1 LFLEEGTKAGSF
13 PFMPNAFHPFTA
25 LLQKRVVVLDGAMGT
40 TLQRLGLSEADYRGE
55 RFRNWKG
62 KDLKGAIELLLLTK
76 PEAVEHVHEEYLRAG
91 ADVIET
97 NTFSAT
103 TIGLQEFLF
112 DGKPNNGR
120 KDPEFFE
127 CVVSDIGLRETVRE
141 INNTAARM
149 AREAADRVSNE
160 TGEQRFVAGALGPL
174 PVTASLSPD
183 VNDPGFRA
191 VTFDQIKQSYRDQ
204 IDALMAGGVDLLLVE
219 TVFDTLNAKAALF
232 AIAEAFEKNPI
243 PLIVSGTITDR
254 SGRTLSGQTLEA
266 FLTSI
271 AHANPLMV
279 GLNCALGPDEMA
291 SFIEE
296 LARVA
301 PTFVSAYP
309 NAGLPDP
316 LSETGFPETPE
327 TFAPKVLRWV
337 RNGWLNM
344 VGGCCGTTPAH
355 IAAFAKQARE
365 LPPRPLPQN
374 APSRS
379 DHQSAICDPQSASSL
394 RLSGLEPLDLTRDFG
409 FAVIG
414 ERTNITGSP
423 KFSKL
428 ILAGDFEGAVAV
440 ARQQVANGANII
452 DINVDEGML
461 DSEATMTRFLNLVSS
476 EPEIARVP
484 IMIDSSKW
492 SVIEAGLKCAQGK
505 SVVNSISL
513 KNGEEE
519 FLRQARS
526 VRRYGAAVI
535 VMAFDEHGQAD
546 NLARRIEICRRAYEL
561 LRQRLDF
568 PASDIIFDPNVLT
581 VATGLEEHRN
591 YAVDFIEA
599 TRWIKENLPGTRVSG
614 GISNISFSFR
624 GNNAV
629 REAMHAAFLYHA
641 IRAGLD
647 MGIVNAGQLAVYE
660 EIEPELRDRV
670 EDVLLNRR
678 DDATERLVDFA
689 DRVKVKV
696 KEQVQ
701 EKAWRSSPVEERLK
715 HALVQGVVDFIE
727 SDTEEARRKFP
738 KPLQVIEGPLMAG
751 MSVVGDLFGA
761 GKMFLPQV
769 VKSARVMKKAVAYL
783 MPFMEAEKTAGAKPQ
798 ARIVMATVKGDVHDI
813 GKNIVGVV
821 LQCNNYE
828 VIDLGVMVPAAKIL
842 ETARAMN
849 ADVIGLSG
857 LITPSLDEMV
867 HVAQEM
873 ERENFRVPLLIGGAT
888 TSRAHTAVKIAPHYQ
903 SSTVHVLD
911 ASRAVGVVN
920 KLVNP
925 NSSKSF
931 DQQTRA
937 DYERLRAEH
946 SAKVG
951 QRDLLSIAD
960 ARRNALGF
968 DWENYTPPKPEF
980 LGVRVFCTDPGSA
993 GCQPA
998 VVGSLPAT
1006 SASRQ
1011 AAETDR
1017 LAACAPQQIS
1027 LETLIP
1033 YIDWSPFFHTWELR
1047 GRYPAIL
1054 DDETFGKQA
1063 RELFDDAQK
1072 LLAEVVAAK
1081 LIQACGVIGF
1091 WPANAVGDD
1100 VELFTD
1106 DSRSTRRAT
1115 LHFLR
1120 QQMRKPSGQFNHCL
1134 ADYVAPQTQ
1143 LDGRHGSPRQ
1153 DYLGGFAVTAGI
1165 GADEVAAKF
1174 KADHDDY
1181 SAIMLKALAD
1191 RLAEAFAEY
1200 AHKLAREAWGFG
1212 RNENLAAEDL
1222 FRERYRGIRPAAG
1235 YPACPDHAEKRTLF
1249 DLLAAEKNCD
1259 IKLTESFAM
1268 HPGASVS
1275 GLYFSH
1281 PEAKYFGVGKIAR
1294 DQVKDYA
1301 ARIGLSVTET
1311 EKRLAP
1317 NLGY

>member
-1 LFLEEGTKAGSF
+1 MPKAS
-13 PFMPNAFHPFTA
+13 HPFTA

-127 CVVSDIGLRETVRE
+127 RVVSDVGLRETVRE

-204 IDALMAGGVDLLLVE
+204 IDALLAGGVDLLLVE

-232 AIAEAFEKNPI
+232 AIAEAFEKNPV

-271 AHANPLMV
+271 THANPLMV

-291 SFIEE
+291 SFVEE

-327 TFAPKVLRWV
+327 TFAPKVLQWA

-365 LPPRPLPQN
+365 LPPRVLTPN
-374 APSRS
+374 ARARPGDGDRAL
-379 DHQSAICDPQSASSL
+379 DQSEIRDPQSAISL
-394 RLSGLEPLDLTRDFG
+394 QLSGLEPLNITRDFG

-428 ILAGDFEGAVAV
+428 ILGGDFEGAVTI

-452 DINVDEGML
+452 DVNVDEGML
-461 DSEATMTRFLNLVSS
+461 DSEETMTRFLNLIGS

-484 IMIDSSKW
+484 VMIDSSKW

-519 FLRQARS
+519 FLRQAQL

-535 VMAFDEHGQAD
+535 VMAFDERGQAD
-546 NLARRIEICRRAYEL
+546 NLERRIEICRRAYDL

-568 PASDIIFDPNVLT
+568 SASDIIFDPNVLT

-591 YAVDFIEA
+591 YAVDFIAA
-599 TRWIKENLPGTRVSG
+599 TRWIKENLPGARVSG

-660 EIEPELRDRV
+660 EIEPELRERV

-678 DDATERLVDFA
+678 ADATERLVDFA
-689 DRVKVKV
+689 ERVQAKV
-696 KEQVQ
+696 KEPVQ
-701 EKAWRSSPVEERLK
+701 EKAWRSAPVEERLK

-727 SDTEEARRKFP
+727 SDTEEARRKFS

-842 ETARAMN
+842 ETARAIN
-849 ADVIGLSG
+849 ADAIGLSG

-873 ERENFRVPLLIGGAT
+873 EREKFRVPLLIGGAT

-920 KLVNP
+920 KLSNP
-925 NSSKSF
+925 DSAKPF
-931 DQQTRA
+931 DQETRA

-946 SAKVG
+946 SAKIS
-951 QRDLLSIAD
+951 QRDLLSIAE
-960 ARRNALGF
+960 ARRNAPKI

-980 LGVRVFCTDPGSA
+980 LGVRVFPSDPGSA
-993 GCQPA
+993 G
-998 VVGSLPAT
+998 
-1006 SASRQ
+1006 
-1011 AAETDR
+1011 
-1017 LAACAPQQIS
+1017 CAPQQIS
-1027 LETLIP
+1027 LETLILF
-1033 YIDWSPFFHTWELR
+1033 IDWSPFFHTWELR
-1047 GRYPAIL
+1047 GRYPAIF
-1054 DDETFGKQA
+1054 DDATFGKQA

-1072 LLAEVVAAK
+1072 LLVKIVEEK
-1081 LIQACGVIGF
+1081 LVQARGVIGF

-1106 DSRSTRRAT
+1106 DSRSTRLTT

-1120 QQMRKPSGQFNHCL
+1120 QQMRKASGQFDHCL
-1134 ADYVAPQTQ
+1134 ADYVAPKTQ
-1143 LDGRHGSPRQ
+1143 PNGDRRRPLW
-1153 DYLGGFAVTAGI
+1153 DYIGGFAVTAGI
-1165 GADEVAAKF
+1165 GADEVAAEF
-1174 KADHDDY
+1174 KAAHDDY

-1212 RNENLAAEDL
+1212 RNENLAPEDL
-1222 FRERYRGIRPAAG
+1222 IRERYRGIRPAAG
-1235 YPACPDHAEKRTLF
+1235 YPACPDHTEKRTLF
-1249 DLLAAEKNCD
+1249 DLLEAEKNSD

-1281 PEAKYFGVGKIAR
+1281 PDAKYFAVGQIGR
-1294 DQVKDYA
+1294 DQVVDYA
-1301 ARIGLSVTET
+1301 ARRSEAIAAV

-1317 NLGY
+1317 NLGYES

>member
-1 LFLEEGTKAGSF
+1 LFLEESAKTGFFSSVSHLS
-13 PFMPNAFHPFTA
+13 HPLAA
-25 LLQKRVVVLDGAMGT
+25 LLRKRIVVLDGAMGT
-40 TLQRLGLSEADYRGE
+40 TLQRLGLTEADYRGE
-55 RFRNWKG
+55 RFRDWKG

-76 PEAVEHVHEEYLRAG
+76 PEAVGRVHEEYLHAG

-103 TIGLQEFLF
+103 TIGLHEFLF
-112 DGKPNNGR
+112 AGKPNNGR
-120 KDPEFFE
+120 KDPEFFDR
-127 CVVSDIGLRETVRE
+127 VVDDAGLRETTRE
-141 INNTAARM
+141 INDIAARM
-149 AREAADRVSNE
+149 AREAADRVSDE
-160 TGEQRFVAGALGPL
+160 TGVARFVAGALGPL

-191 VTFDQIKQSYRDQ
+191 VTFDQIKRSYRDQ
-204 IDALMAGGVDLLLVE
+204 IEALLGGGVDVLLLE
-219 TVFDTLNAKAALF
+219 TIFDTLNAKAALV
-232 AIAEAFEKNPI
+232 AISEVFEKNGRAI
-243 PLIVSGTITDR
+243 PLLISGTITDR

-271 AHANPLMV
+271 AHSDPLVV
-279 GLNCALGPDEMA
+279 GLNCSLGPEEMNP
-291 SFIEE
+291 FIEE
-296 LARVA
+296 LTRVT
-301 PTFVSAYP
+301 PTFIGAYP

-327 TFAPKVLRWV
+327 TFAPKVLQWA

-355 IAAFAKQARE
+355 IAAFARSARE
-365 LPPRPLPQN
+365 LPPRSVPQ
-374 APSRS
+374 AARVKES
-379 DHQSAICDPQSASSL
+379 DPMRDESAIHKPQSAIPL
-394 RLSGLEPLDLTRDFG
+394 TLSGLEPLNITPDFG
-409 FAVIG
+409 FVVIG
-414 ERTNITGSP
+414 ERTNVTGSP
-423 KFSKL
+423 KFSKA
-428 ILAGDFEGAVAV
+428 ILAGDFDGAVAI

-452 DINVDEGML
+452 DINLDEGML
-461 DSEATMTRFLNLVSS
+461 DSEAAMTHFLHLVSS
-476 EPEIARVP
+476 EPDIARVP

-519 FLRQARS
+519 FLHQALLI
-526 VRRYGAAVI
+526 RRYGAAVI
-535 VMAFDEHGQAD
+535 VMAFDERGQAD
-546 NLARRIEICRRAYEL
+546 TFERRIEVCQRAYDL
-561 LRQRLDF
+561 LTKQLNF
-568 PASDIIFDPNVLT
+568 PANDIIFDPNVLT

-591 YAVDFIEA
+591 YALDFIEA
-599 TRWIKENLPGTRVSG
+599 TRWIKDNLPNARVSG

-660 EIEPELRDRV
+660 EIEPELRERV

-678 DDATERLVDFA
+678 ADATERLVDFA
-689 DRVKVKV
+689 ERVQAKV
-696 KEQVQ
+696 KEPVE
-701 EKAWRSSPVEERLK
+701 EKAWRSAPVEERLK
-715 HALVQGVVDFIE
+715 HALVHGVVDFIE
-727 SDTEEARRKFP
+727 ADTEEARGRFS

-821 LQCNNYE
+821 LQCNNYD

-842 ETARAMN
+842 ETARAVK

-888 TSRAHTAVKIAPHYQ
+888 TSRAHTAVKIAPHYN

-920 KLVNP
+920 KLSNP
-925 NSSKSF
+925 KLAKSF
-931 DQQTRA
+931 DEETRA

-946 SAKVG
+946 SARLD
-951 QRDLLSIAD
+951 QRELLTIAL
-960 ARRNALGF
+960 ARDNRTAI
-968 DWENYTPPKPEF
+968 DWSRYQPPKPEF
-980 LGVRVFCTDPGSA
+980 QGLRVFSTTDW
-993 GCQPA
+993 
-998 VVGSLPAT
+998 
-1006 SASRQ
+1006 SRQ
-1011 AAETDR
+1011 AAGANR
-1017 LAACAPQQIS
+1017 PVACAPQTIS
-1027 LETLIP
+1027 LKSLISF
-1033 YIDWSPFFHTWELR
+1033 IDWSPFFHAWELR

-1054 DDETFGKQA
+1054 DDAAIGKQA
-1063 RELFDDAQK
+1063 RELFDDAQE
-1072 LLAEVVAAK
+1072 LLAKIVDQE
-1081 LIQACGVIGF
+1081 LLQARGVIGF
-1091 WPANAVGDD
+1091 WPANAIGDD

-1106 DSRSTRRAT
+1106 ESRSCRLTT
-1115 LHFLR
+1115 LYFLR
-1120 QQMRKPSGQFNHCL
+1120 QQMRKPQGQFNHCL
-1134 ADYVAPQTQ
+1134 ADYVASQ
-1143 LDGRHGSPRQ
+1143 H
-1153 DYLGGFAVTAGI
+1153 DYIGGFAVTAGI

-1174 KADHDDY
+1174 KAEQDDY
-1181 SAIMLKALAD
+1181 NAILLKALAD

-1200 AHKLAREAWGFG
+1200 AHKVARDAWGFG
-1212 RNENLAAEDL
+1212 RDENLKMEDL
-1222 FRERYRGIRPAAG
+1222 IREKYRGIRPAAG
-1235 YPACPDHAEKRTLF
+1235 YPACPDHADKRTLF
-1249 DLLAAEKNCD
+1249 DLLDAEKNAG
-1259 IKLTESFAM
+1259 IKLTESSAM

-1281 PEAKYFGVGKIAR
+1281 PEAKYFGVGKIGH
-1294 DQVKDYA
+1294 DQIKDYA
-1301 ARIGLSVTET
+1301 GRRGESVATV
-1311 EKRLAP
+1311 EKRLAT
-1317 NLGY
+1317 NLGYEPRK

>member
-1 LFLEEGTKAGSF
+1 VPDLS
-13 PFMPNAFHPFTA
+13 HPLA
-25 LLQKRVVVLDGAMGT
+25 SLLRKRIVVLDGAMGT
-40 TLQRLGLSEADYRGE
+40 TLQRLGLTEADYRGQ
-55 RFRNWKG
+55 RFRDWKG

-76 PEAVEHVHEEYLRAG
+76 PEAVGRVHEEYLHAG

-103 TIGLQEFLF
+103 TIGLHEFLF
-112 DGKPNNGR
+112 AGKPNNGR
-120 KDPEFFE
+120 KDPEFFDR
-127 CVVSDIGLRETVRE
+127 VVDDAALRETIHE
-141 INNTAARM
+141 INDSAARM
-149 AREAADRVSNE
+149 ARQAADHVSDK
-160 TGEQRFVAGALGPL
+160 TGERRFVAGALGPL

-191 VTFDQIKQSYRDQ
+191 VTFDQIKRSYRDQ
-204 IDALMAGGVDLLLVE
+204 IDALLGGGVDVLLVE
-219 TVFDTLNAKAALF
+219 TIFDTLNAKAALV
-232 AIAEAFEKNPI
+232 AISEAFEEDGRTI
-243 PLIVSGTITDR
+243 PLLISGTITDR

-266 FLTSI
+266 FLISI
-271 AHANPLMV
+271 AHSDPLVV
-279 GLNCALGPDEMA
+279 GLNCSLGPDEMN
-291 SFIEE
+291 SFVEE

-327 TFAPKVLRWV
+327 TFAPKVLQWA

-344 VGGCCGTTPAH
+344 VGGCCGTTPTH
-355 IAAFAKQARE
+355 IAAFARSARE
-365 LPPRPLPQN
+365 LPPRPVQQT
-374 APSRS
+374 ARAKES
-379 DHQSAICDPQSASSL
+379 DSL
-394 RLSGLEPLDLTRDFG
+394 REEFAIHNLQTAIPLILSGLEPLNITPEFG
-409 FAVIG
+409 FVVIG
-414 ERTNITGSP
+414 ERTNVTGSP
-423 KFSKL
+423 KFSKA
-428 ILAGDFEGAVAV
+428 ILAGDFDSALAI

-452 DINVDEGML
+452 DINLDEGML
-461 DSEATMTRFLNLVSS
+461 DSEAAMTHFLHLVSS

-484 IMIDSSKW
+484 VMIDSSKW
-492 SVIEAGLKCAQGK
+492 SVIEAGLKCTQGK
-505 SVVNSISL
+505 CVVNSISL

-519 FLRQARS
+519 FLRQALLI
-526 VRRYGAAVI
+526 RRYGAAVI
-535 VMAFDEHGQAD
+535 MMAFDERGQAD
-546 NLARRIEICRRAYEL
+546 TFERKTEICQRAYDL
-561 LRQRLDF
+561 LTKRLNF
-568 PASDIIFDPNVLT
+568 PVSDIIFDPNVLT

-599 TRWIKENLPGTRVSG
+599 TRWLKDNLAGARVSG

-660 EIEPELRDRV
+660 EIEPELLQRV

-678 DDATERLVDFA
+678 ADATERLVEFA
-689 DRVKVKV
+689 ERVQAKV
-696 KEQVQ
+696 KEPAQ
-701 EKAWRSSPVEERLK
+701 EKAWRSATVEERLK
-715 HALVQGVVDFIE
+715 HALVHGVVDFIE
-727 SDTEEARRKFP
+727 ADTEEARRRFS

-821 LQCNNYE
+821 LQCNNYD

-842 ETARAMN
+842 ETARAVK

-873 ERENFRVPLLIGGAT
+873 QRENFSVPLLIGGAT
-888 TSRAHTAVKIAPHYQ
+888 TSRAHTAVKIAPHYK

-920 KLVNP
+920 KLSNP
-925 NSSKSF
+925 KLAKSF
-931 DQQTRA
+931 DEETRA

-946 SAKVG
+946 SARLD
-951 QRDLLSIAD
+951 QRELLTIAQ
-960 ARRNALGF
+960 ARENALKF

-980 LGVRVFCTDPGSA
+980 PGLRAFSSVAGSA

-998 VVGSLPAT
+998 VAGSLPAT
-1006 SASRQ
+1006 PTSRQ
-1011 AAETDR
+1011 AAETNR
-1017 LAACAPQQIS
+1017 LAARFPQTVA
-1027 LETLIP
+1027 LKTLIRF
-1033 YIDWSPFFHTWELR
+1033 IDWSPFFHAWELR

-1054 DDETFGKQA
+1054 DDAAIGKQA
-1063 RELFDDAQK
+1063 RELFDDAQE
-1072 LLAEVVAAK
+1072 LLAKTVDQE
-1081 LIQACGVIGF
+1081 LLQARGVIGF
-1091 WPANAVGDD
+1091 WPANAIGDD

-1106 DSRSTRRAT
+1106 ESRSCRLTT

-1120 QQMRKPSGQFNHCL
+1120 QQMRKPQGQFNHCL
-1134 ADYVAPQTQ
+1134 ADYVASQ
-1143 LDGRHGSPRQ
+1143 Q
-1153 DYLGGFAVTAGI
+1153 DYIGGFAVTAGI
-1165 GADEVAAKF
+1165 GADDAAAKF
-1174 KADHDDY
+1174 KSEHDDY

-1200 AHKLAREAWGFG
+1200 AHKLARDAWGFG
-1212 RNENLAAEDL
+1212 RDENLRMEDL
-1222 FRERYRGIRPAAG
+1222 IREKYRGIRPAAG

-1249 DLLAAEKNCD
+1249 DLLDAEKNAG

-1281 PEAKYFGVGKIAR
+1281 PEAKYFGVGKIGR
-1294 DQVKDYA
+1294 DQVEDYA
-1301 ARIGLSVTET
+1301 GRRGEPIAAV
-1311 EKRLAP
+1311 EKRLAT
-1317 NLGY
+1317 NLGYEPGK

>member
-1 LFLEEGTKAGSF
+1 
-13 PFMPNAFHPFTA
+13 MPTAAHPLAA

-40 TLQRLGLSEADYRGE
+40 TLHRLGLTEADYRGE

-76 PEAVEHVHEEYLRAG
+76 PQAVERVHEEYLRAG
-91 ADVIET
+91 ADIIET

-103 TIGLQEFLF
+103 TMGLHEFLF
-112 DGKPNNGR
+112 DGKPNDGR
-120 KDPEFFE
+120 KDPEFFDG
-127 CVVSDIGLRETVRE
+127 VVSDVDLRETVRE
-141 INNTAARM
+141 INSTAARI
-149 AREAADRVSNE
+149 AREAADRVSSE

-204 IDALMAGGVDLLLVE
+204 IDALLAGGVDLLLVE

-232 AIAEAFEKNPI
+232 AIAEAFEKNPV

-266 FLTSI
+266 FLASI
-271 AHANPLMV
+271 AHANPLVV
-279 GLNCALGPDEMA
+279 GLNCALGPDEM
-291 SFIEE
+291 SPFIEE

-327 TFAPKVLRWV
+327 TFAPKVLQWV

-365 LPPRPLPQN
+365 LPPRAVPVI
-374 APSRS
+374 PS
-379 DHQSAICDPQSASSL
+379 SAADDASSPGSARASRAVSGATPETSNDADRPEDETEPL
-394 RLSGLEPLDLTRDFG
+394 QLSGLEPLNLTRDFG

-484 IMIDSSKW
+484 VMIDSSKW

-535 VMAFDEHGQAD
+535 VMAFDERGQAD
-546 NLARRIEICRRAYEL
+546 SFERRIEICRRAYEL

-591 YAVDFIEA
+591 YAVDFIKA
-599 TRWIKENLPGTRVSG
+599 TRWIKGNLPGARVSG

-660 EIEPELRDRV
+660 EIEPELRERV

-689 DRVKVKV
+689 DRVKVKA
-696 KEQVQ
+696 KGQVQ
-701 EKAWRSSPVEERLK
+701 EKAWRSAPVEERLK

-727 SDTEEARRKFP
+727 TDTEEARRKFS
-738 KPLQVIEGPLMAG
+738 KPLQVIEGPLMAA
-751 MSVVGDLFGA
+751 MSVVGDLFGD

-769 VKSARVMKKAVAYL
+769 VKSARVMK
-783 MPFMEAEKTAGAKPQ
+783 
-798 ARIVMATVKGDVHDI
+798 
-813 GKNIVGVV
+813 
-821 LQCNNYE
+821 
-828 VIDLGVMVPAAKIL
+828 
-842 ETARAMN
+842 
-849 ADVIGLSG
+849 
-857 LITPSLDEMV
+857 
-867 HVAQEM
+867 
-873 ERENFRVPLLIGGAT
+873 
-888 TSRAHTAVKIAPHYQ
+888 
-903 SSTVHVLD
+903 
-911 ASRAVGVVN
+911 
-920 KLVNP
+920 
-925 NSSKSF
+925 
-931 DQQTRA
+931 
-937 DYERLRAEH
+937 
-946 SAKVG
+946 
-951 QRDLLSIAD
+951 
-960 ARRNALGF
+960 
-968 DWENYTPPKPEF
+968 
-980 LGVRVFCTDPGSA
+980 
-993 GCQPA
+993 
-998 VVGSLPAT
+998 
-1006 SASRQ
+1006 
-1011 AAETDR
+1011 
-1017 LAACAPQQIS
+1017 
-1027 LETLIP
+1027 
-1033 YIDWSPFFHTWELR
+1033 
-1047 GRYPAIL
+1047 
-1054 DDETFGKQA
+1054 
-1063 RELFDDAQK
+1063 
-1072 LLAEVVAAK
+1072 
-1081 LIQACGVIGF
+1081 
-1091 WPANAVGDD
+1091 
-1100 VELFTD
+1100 
-1106 DSRSTRRAT
+1106 
-1115 LHFLR
+1115 
-1120 QQMRKPSGQFNHCL
+1120 
-1134 ADYVAPQTQ
+1134 
-1143 LDGRHGSPRQ
+1143 
-1153 DYLGGFAVTAGI
+1153 
-1165 GADEVAAKF
+1165 
-1174 KADHDDY
+1174 
-1181 SAIMLKALAD
+1181 
-1191 RLAEAFAEY
+1191 
-1200 AHKLAREAWGFG
+1200 
-1212 RNENLAAEDL
+1212 
-1222 FRERYRGIRPAAG
+1222 
-1235 YPACPDHAEKRTLF
+1235 
-1249 DLLAAEKNCD
+1249 
-1259 IKLTESFAM
+1259 
-1268 HPGASVS
+1268 
-1275 GLYFSH
+1275 
-1281 PEAKYFGVGKIAR
+1281 
-1294 DQVKDYA
+1294 
-1301 ARIGLSVTET
+1301 
-1311 EKRLAP
+1311 
-1317 NLGY
+1317 

>member
-1 LFLEEGTKAGSF
+1 MPKAS
-13 PFMPNAFHPFTA
+13 HPFTA

-120 KDPEFFE
+120 KDPVFFE
-127 CVVSDIGLRETVRE
+127 CVVSDVGLRETVRE

-204 IDALMAGGVDLLLVE
+204 IDALLAGGVDLLFVE

-232 AIAEAFEKNPI
+232 AIAEAFQKNARNV

-271 AHANPLMV
+271 AHANPLIV
-279 GLNCALGPDEMA
+279 GLNCALGPDEMNP
-291 SFIEE
+291 FLEE

-327 TFAPKVLRWV
+327 TFAPKVLQWA

-344 VGGCCGTTPAH
+344 VGGCCGTSTAH
-355 IAAFAKQARE
+355 IAALAKQARE
-365 LPPRPLPQN
+365 LPPRVLTPNARARPGDGDRPL
-374 APSRS
+374 
-379 DHQSAICDPQSASSL
+379 DQSEIRDPQSAISL
-394 RLSGLEPLDLTRDFG
+394 QLSGLEPLNITRDFG

-428 ILAGDFEGAVAV
+428 ILGGDFEGAVTI

-452 DINVDEGML
+452 DVNVDEGML
-461 DSEATMTRFLNLVSS
+461 DSEETMTRFLNLIGS

-484 IMIDSSKW
+484 VMIDSSKW

-519 FLRQARS
+519 FLRQAQL

-535 VMAFDEHGQAD
+535 VMAFDERGQGD
-546 NLARRIEICRRAYEL
+546 NLGRRIEICRRAYDL

-599 TRWIKENLPGTRVSG
+599 TRWIKENLPGARVSG
-614 GISNISFSFR
+614 GISNITFSFR

-660 EIEPELRDRV
+660 EIEPELRERV

-678 DDATERLVDFA
+678 ADATERLVDFA
-689 DRVKVKV
+689 ERVQAKV
-696 KEQVQ
+696 KEPVQ
-701 EKAWRSSPVEERLK
+701 EKAWRSAPVEERLK

-727 SDTEEARRKFP
+727 SDTEEARRKFS

-842 ETARAMN
+842 ETARAVN
-849 ADVIGLSG
+849 ADAIGLSG

-873 ERENFRVPLLIGGAT
+873 EREKFRVPLLIGGAT

-925 NSSKSF
+925 DSAKSF
-931 DQQTRA
+931 DQETRA
-937 DYERLRAEH
+937 DYERLREEH
-946 SAKVG
+946 SAKVS
-951 QRDLLSIAD
+951 QRDLLKIAE

-998 VVGSLPAT
+998 VAGSLPAT
-1006 SASRQ
+1006 SPSRQ

-1027 LETLIP
+1027 LETLISF
-1033 YIDWSPFFHTWELR
+1033 IDWSPFFHT
-1047 GRYPAIL
+1047 
-1054 DDETFGKQA
+1054 
-1063 RELFDDAQK
+1063 
-1072 LLAEVVAAK
+1072 
-1081 LIQACGVIGF
+1081 
-1091 WPANAVGDD
+1091 
-1100 VELFTD
+1100 
-1106 DSRSTRRAT
+1106 
-1115 LHFLR
+1115 
-1120 QQMRKPSGQFNHCL
+1120 
-1134 ADYVAPQTQ
+1134 
-1143 LDGRHGSPRQ
+1143 
-1153 DYLGGFAVTAGI
+1153 
-1165 GADEVAAKF
+1165 
-1174 KADHDDY
+1174 
-1181 SAIMLKALAD
+1181 
-1191 RLAEAFAEY
+1191 
-1200 AHKLAREAWGFG
+1200 
-1212 RNENLAAEDL
+1212 
-1222 FRERYRGIRPAAG
+1222 
-1235 YPACPDHAEKRTLF
+1235 
-1249 DLLAAEKNCD
+1249 
-1259 IKLTESFAM
+1259 
-1268 HPGASVS
+1268 
-1275 GLYFSH
+1275 
-1281 PEAKYFGVGKIAR
+1281 
-1294 DQVKDYA
+1294 
-1301 ARIGLSVTET
+1301 
-1311 EKRLAP
+1311 
-1317 NLGY
+1317 